1 MRSALVGFL
10 IAAAGAGTAI
20 PAFAQTPAAPPTP
33 PAPAPA
39 APVAPAQAQA
49 PIPGPAPASRTVTFD
64 EAVAT
69 ALEKNLNVARAAQAI
84 LRAEALLQ
92 GARSVFQPGV
102 NGTVTTTILN
112 EERGFQGQVTQP
124 QTQSAFGAQ
133 VAFPVLAAARWA
145 QATQAADQ
153 VAIARISQQ
162 ETRRQVALAVSQA
175 YLAVIAAHRQVTVNQ
190 RALENGRAHLSYAT
204 ARLQAGAGSR
214 LNELRAAQESSTD
227 EVLLEASIL
236 ALRRAQEAL
245 GELLV
250 ADAAVDAVQEPAFEV
265 PATVNDGWLGTRTDI
280 RLADAQVAAA
290 DRVRRDSWK
299 DWVPTGTASF
309 SPQYLTPAG
318 LFQPSKTWAAVVQ
331 FAIPVFDGGVR
342 RSNARLRDVSLN
354 LARIERT
361 DLERQIRADERVA
374 RAAVESTARAL
385 EAARRA
391 AEQADEVV
399 RITDVAFRAGATT
412 NLEVIDA
419 QRRARDAETAAAV
432 AEDRVRQ
439 ARLDLLV
446 ALGLFPR

>member
-1 MRSALVGFL
+1 MPRRFVRSL
-10 IAAAGAGTAI
+10 IAMACATATV
-20 PAFAQTPAAPPTP
+20 PVLAQTPAPQTP
-33 PAPAPA
+33 AVPIQA
-39 APVAPAQAQA
+39 ASQSQA

-64 EAVAT
+64 EAVTT
-69 ALEKNLNVARAAQAI
+69 ALEKHPNVARAAQAI

-92 GARSVFQPGV
+92 SARSVFQPGV
-102 NGTVTTTILN
+102 NGSVTTTILRQ
-112 EERGFQGQVTQP
+112 EGVFQGQVTQP
-124 QTQSAFGAQ
+124 QTQTNFAVQA
-133 VAFPVLAAARWA
+133 AYPILAASRWA
-145 QATQAADQ
+145 QAAQASDQ
-153 VAIARISQQ
+153 VGIAKIGAQ

-175 YLAVIAAHRQVTVNQ
+175 YLAIIAAHRQVTVNQ

-227 EVLLEASIL
+227 EVLLEASLL

-265 PATVNDGWLGTRTDI
+265 PATVADGWLGTRTDI
-280 RLADAQVAAA
+280 KLADAQISAA
-290 DRVRRDSWK
+290 DRVSRDSWK
-299 DWVPTGTASF
+299 DWVPTGSAAFT
-309 SPQYLTPAG
+309 PQYLTPVG
-318 LFQPSKTWAAVVQ
+318 LFQTSKTWSAVVQ
-331 FAIPVFDGGVR
+331 FSIPVFDGGVR
-342 RSNARLRDVSLN
+342 RANAKLRDVSLD
-354 LARIERT
+354 LTRIERT

-374 RAAVESTARAL
+374 RASVESTARAL

-391 AEQADEVV
+391 ADQADEVV

-419 QRRARDAETAAAV
+419 QRRARDAETAAAI
-432 AEDRVRQ
+432 AEDRSRQ